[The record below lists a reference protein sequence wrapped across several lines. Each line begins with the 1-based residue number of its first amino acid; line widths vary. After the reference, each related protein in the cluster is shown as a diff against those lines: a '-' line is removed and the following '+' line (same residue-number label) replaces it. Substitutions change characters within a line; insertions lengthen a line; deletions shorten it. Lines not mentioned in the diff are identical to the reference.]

1 MNTNGSVTLSP
12 NEIND
17 IKQLLTDFVEGKVS
31 IRQIQKGLH
40 GYLFLNF
47 DNAPDSREIGH
58 GSDLDLSKVIRVR
71 IGTRHLCHMLQSYI
85 AGQITELDLSNW
97 AAFVFMSELFV
108 SEEGYEPIQELVWDI
123 IQELMTPKIFG
134 GLNESVAQQY
144 LESLYDSDGTESL
157 L

>member
-1 MNTNGSVTLSP
+1 
-12 NEIND
+12 
-17 IKQLLTDFVEGKVS
+17 
-31 IRQIQKGLH
+31 
-40 GYLFLNF
+40 
-47 DNAPDSREIGH
+47 
-58 GSDLDLSKVIRVR
+58 
-71 IGTRHLCHMLQSYI
+71 MLQSYI